1 MDATRSQARAALAAL
16 LLAALPV
23 SASAQQKLRPLA
35 PAPKPT
41 AAAPAAA
48 PVAAPEAAAPPIE
61 PLVAWHAGVAV
72 GYEKMSDPELA
83 GLRVQLEL
91 ERDLLPLGARGQLS
105 FVAAAGWFHG
115 THEDSVG
122 VTPLV
127 VTTTSTSE
135 VVEVIPAFRASYALS
150 PRLRLFAEVGV
161 GGAWIP
167 SKVEVSGYATPP
179 TVLEEDTFAGVL
191 RLGAGGT
198 WQVSDRVR
206 VGLQIPLNR
215 RYGEVTSQTFS
226 VAATAAYEL

>member
-1 MDATRSQARAALAAL
+1 MDATRSHARAALAAL

-23 SASAQQKLRPLA
+23 SASAQQKLRPVTT
-35 PAPKPT
+35 PAPKPA
-41 AAAPAAA
+41 AAAPAA
-48 PVAAPEAAAPPIE
+48 PPEVAAPPIE

-105 FVAAAGWFHG
+105 FVAAAAWFHG

-127 VTTTSTSE
+127 QTTTSTSE

-206 VGLQIPLNR
+206 IGLQIPLTR